1 LSYDY
6 PIEPSMIAIH
16 LGYLTLMGVVGMLLT
31 YPKFEE
37 RLSR

>member
-1 LSYDY
+1 MPL
-6 PIEPSMIAIH
+6 E
-16 LGYLTLMGVVGMLLT
+16 LWLGVVHVLFLAVLGVLGMRFT